1 LKQEK
6 EAEMTKTKY
15 PLREKKYAKTKVAL
29 ARAFLERLKS
39 MRFSDISIKEVCSAV
54 EISEGTFY
62 NYFQNKTELARYIE
76 RLIFLKIA
84 WEVQQTENKLESF
97 EMIEYAFDLMAVEI
111 SQPFLFYEIISLYT
125 AERIKFKEGK
135 ALSEAEK
142 HFAFPECRDI
152 EKVEVVTVDNLFSE
166 LIAKAQKKG
175 TISKKIKA
183 NDIIINLMATLA
195 GVPLA
200 IEIENFDNIKRL
212 YRSQLTLLWKAI
224 KVDKRK

>member
-1 LKQEK
+1 
-6 EAEMTKTKY
+6 MTKTKY
-15 PLREKKYAKTKVAL
+15 SLREKKSAKTKIAL
-29 ARAFLERLKS
+29 ARTFLERLKS

-62 NYFQNKTELARYIE
+62 NYFPNKTDLARYIE

-84 WEVQQTENKLESF
+84 WEVQQTEHKLEPF

-111 SQPFLFYEIISLYT
+111 SQPFLFYELVSLYT

-135 ALSEAEK
+135 AFSEAEK

-152 EKVEVVTVDNLFSE
+152 EKVKVATIDNLFSE

-175 TISKKIKA
+175 LISKGIKV
-183 NDIIINLMATLA
+183 NDILINLMAILV

-212 YRSQLTLLWKAI
+212 YHGQLALLWKAI
-224 KVDKRK
+224 KVDKRKR